1 MIDEELKT
9 AEALIDKGIEFGVA
23 YGFQIIGAIIV
34 LIIGLKIAGW
44 IGGKVTGLCLRKEFD
59 QTLSGFVG
67 NIVKVVLI
75 VFVIIITLGNFGIS
89 TAPLIA
95 LAGAGA
101 FGATLAIQGP
111 LSNYGAGLSI
121 ILTRPFTIGD
131 TIIVKGGSGVV
142 HEVKLAYTQLI
153 GEDKE
158 LITIPNKRIV
168 GEVITN
174 SHSNRIVETRI
185 PLAGSVD
192 ADRAIDVL
200 RRVLEGDDL
209 VPNEPR
215 AQIGVHDFTYG
226 GIVIGLRYW
235 VPSQRYYQERYR
247 VNTALLSALKREE
260 IELLSGGGA
269 AIALNDT
276 SADLEEMS

>member
-1 MIDEELKT
+1 M
-9 AEALIDKGIEFGVA
+9 
-23 YGFQIIGAIIV
+23 
-34 LIIGLKIAGW
+34 
-44 IGGKVTGLCLRKEFD
+44 
-59 QTLSGFVG
+59 
-67 NIVKVVLI
+67 
-75 VFVIIITLGNFGIS
+75 
-89 TAPLIA
+89 IA
-95 LAGAGA
+95 LAGASA

-192 ADRAIDVL
+192 ADRAINVL
-200 RRVLEGDDL
+200 RRVLDGDDL
-209 VPNEPR
+209 VPNDPR

-247 VNTALLSALKREE
+247 VNTALLSALKAEN
-260 IELLSGGGA
+260 IELLSGGT
-269 AIALNDT
+269 AIAVNDT

>member
-1 MIDEELKT
+1 MNEELKT
-9 AEALIDKGIEFGVA
+9 AEALLEQLIQFGVT
-23 YGFQIIGAIIV
+23 YGFQILGAIIV
-34 LIIGLKIAGW
+34 LVIGLKIASW
-44 IGGKVTGLCLRKEFD
+44 IGGKVSGICIKKEFD
-59 QTLSGFVG
+59 QTLSLFIGS
-67 NIVKVVLI
+67 IVKVVI
-75 VFVIIITLGNFGIS
+75 VVFVIIITLGNFGIS

-174 SHSNRIVETRI
+174 SHSSSIVETRI
-185 PLAGSVD
+185 PVPHHEDVD
-192 ADRAIDVL
+192 KVIGVL
-200 RRVLEGDDL
+200 RKVLENDPDI
-209 VPNEPR
+209 PDEPSP
-215 AQIGVHDFTYG
+215 QIGVHDFTYG
-226 GIVIGLRYW
+226 GVILGLRYW
-235 VPSQRYYQERYR
+235 VPSQQYFQKRYR
-247 VNTALLSALKREE
+247 INTALLTALKKEGVA
-260 IELLSGGGA
+260 LLNVSHGA
-269 AIALNDT
+269 VSLEAT
-276 SADLEEMS
+276 SADLEEQA

>member
-1 MIDEELKT
+1 MDEELKT

-23 YGFQIIGAIIV
+23 YGFQIVGAIIV

-59 QTLSGFVG
+59 QTLSGFIG
-67 NIVKVVLI
+67 NIVKVVL
-75 VFVIIITLGNFGIS
+75 VAFVIIITLGNFGIS

-200 RRVLEGDDL
+200 RHVLEGDDL
-209 VPNEPR
+209 VPSDPR

-226 GIVIGLRYW
+226 GVVIGLRYW

-247 VNTALLSALKREE
+247 VNTALLSALKAEK
-260 IELLSGGGA
+260 IELLSGGGT
-269 AIALNDT
+269 AIALTDT
-276 SADLEEMS
+276 TADFEEIS

>member
-23 YGFQIIGAIIV
+23 YGFQIIGAVIV

-209 VPNEPR
+209 VPSDPR

-247 VNTALLSALKREE
+247 VNTALLSALKAEK
-260 IELLSGGGA
+260 IELLSGGGT
-269 AIALNDT
+269 AIALSDT
-276 SADLEEMS
+276 SADQEEMS

>member
-1 MIDEELKT
+1 MNEELKT
-9 AEALIDKGIEFGVA
+9 AEALLEQLIQFGVT
-23 YGFQIIGAIIV
+23 YGFQILGAIIV
-34 LIIGLKIAGW
+34 LVVGLKVASW
-44 IGGKVTGLCLRKEFD
+44 IGGKVSGVCLKKEFD
-59 QTLSGFVG
+59 QTLSMFIGS
-67 NIVKVVLI
+67 IVKVVII

-131 TIIVKGGSGVV
+131 TIIVKGGNGVV

-174 SHSNRIVETRI
+174 SHSSRIVETRI
-185 PLAGSVD
+185 PVAGSVD
-192 ADRAIDVL
+192 VEHAIEVL
-200 RRVLEGDDL
+200 RRVLEGDEL
-209 VPNEPR
+209 VPAEPR
-215 AQIGVHDFTYG
+215 AQVGIHDFTYG
-226 GIVIGLRYW
+226 GVVLGLRYW

-247 VNTALLSALKREE
+247 LNTMLLAALKAEK
-260 IELLSGGGA
+260 IELLSGGGT
-269 AIALNDT
+269 AIALHDT
-276 SADLEEMS
+276 SADMEEIA